1 MNANF
6 RAALHRWL
14 GEGHGWQGL
23 QLAASVALSFLA
35 SGLLGLPQGFWAV
48 MSALIVMRANPDA
61 TLDAGRDR
69 VLGTVAGALAGV
81 AGIAL
86 FGDRGHAP
94 AASLAIVCTLT
105 FLTAVRPS
113 LRSAPISALIV
124 LAATGS
130 ATQGPLH
137 AALLRTAEIATGVI
151 TALAVAWL
159 SRHLG
164 TTARPSAACARL
176 LRQLEQQVRLPTD
189 ATPEAREAQARTVRA
204 TARRI
209 GELVQ
214 GSRTQRERQML
225 QLALRL
231 SQDVALLL
239 RVRAARAA
247 DQSEPDAA
255 LVQAAAAALLACA
268 RRLEGAEDAHHRE
281 ALRELAASP
290 VAGWSADPTGLLRE
304 DLQQLLRVAHA
315 VEAKA

>member
-1 MNANF
+1 MNSG
-6 RAALHRWL
+6 LQRWL
-14 GEGHGWQGL
+14 REGHGWQGL

-69 VLGTVAGALAGV
+69 VLGTVAGAFAGV

-94 AASLAIVCTLT
+94 VASLAIVCALA
-105 FLTAVRPS
+105 FLTAVRPA
-113 LRSAPISALIV
+113 LRSAPIAALIV

-137 AALLRTAEIATGVI
+137 AALLRTAEIATGVV
-151 TALAVAWL
+151 TSLVVAWL
-159 SRHLG
+159 ARHLG
-164 TTARPSAACARL
+164 TRARPAAACAQL
-176 LRQLEQQVRLPTD
+176 LRQLEQQLRLPADAATD
-189 ATPEAREAQARTVRA
+189 VREKQARTVRA

-214 GSRTQRERQML
+214 GSRVERERQML

-231 SQDVALLL
+231 SQDIGLLL
-239 RVRAARAA
+239 RVRGKRDAARAEA
-247 DQSEPDAA
+247 DATLIE
-255 LVQAAAAALLACA
+255 AAAAALLACA
-268 RRLEGAEDAHHRE
+268 RRLEGAEDANHRE
-281 ALRELAASP
+281 ALRDLAANPST
-290 VAGWSADPTGLLRE
+290 GWSADPPALLRE

-315 VEAKA
+315 AEAKA